1 MHLVCIQQE
10 TISWIQYS
18 FKNKCI
24 NKMKIKYQTFG
35 TIPNLIYIYIVETG
49 NIDTNTSALTF
60 LVWYIHIELVI

>member
-1 MHLVCIQQE
+1 
-10 TISWIQYS
+10 
-18 FKNKCI
+18 
-24 NKMKIKYQTFG
+24 MKIKYQTFG